1 MKSAQTEESD
11 VFDLTAP
18 CFKCP
23 YCYTCR
29 YWQNTL
35 WSDWILKND
44 KCPVQLYTFDSL
56 MVSILE
62 QQEKKKQAELSR
74 SKSRFPKKP

>member
-1 MKSAQTEESD
+1 MKSTEAEKSD
-11 VFDLTAP
+11 SFELSAP
-18 CFKCP
+18 CFKCQ
-23 YCYTCR
+23 YCYNCR

-44 KCPVQLYTFDSL
+44 KCPAQLYTFDSL

-62 QQEKKKQAELSR
+62 QQEKLKQDELSR